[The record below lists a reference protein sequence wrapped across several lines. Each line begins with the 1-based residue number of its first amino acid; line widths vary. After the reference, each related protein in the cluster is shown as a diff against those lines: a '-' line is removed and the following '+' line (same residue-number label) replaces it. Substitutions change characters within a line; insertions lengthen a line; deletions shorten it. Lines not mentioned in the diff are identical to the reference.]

1 MTLSEYTEAVLLRQG
16 DTQSKQPYHALQ
28 RRLARILRTVQV
40 GNHKEIP
47 WKTASYHWRDF
58 GQRQPHG
65 QRGISQALS
74 VLWHNA
80 DSVHG
85 HWDDIRRGKTSNR
98 LDFPLWQRG
107 SCEDW
112 GSSVK
117 RDDRQHISQYLPEYG
132 QEMTAQLWAG
142 GALRRNAGDY
152 GLQPRNRQVSADNL
166 FPYIQ
171 GALRLYAV
179 WHHSNEN
186 SERYDRGWKGSFN
199 VFEENDGINYAWLGT
214 NFNIRSKSLF
224 YSLNYEFW
232 LDNSYQTSW
241 QNKANRVII

>member
-1 MTLSEYTEAVLLRQG
+1 MCLNLSA
-16 DTQSKQPYHALQ
+16 
-28 RRLARILRTVQV
+28 LAR
-40 GNHKEIP
+40 
-47 WKTASYHWRDF
+47 S
-58 GQRQPHG
+58 
-65 QRGISQALS
+65 
-74 VLWHNA
+74 
-80 DSVHG
+80 SVHG

-132 QEMTAQLWAG
+132 QEIAAQLWAG

-166 FPYIQ
+166 FPDIQ
-171 GALRLYAV
+171 GTLRLYAV

-199 VFEENDGINYAWLGT
+199 VFKENDGINLTRTWNEIFCSRQVRMFFVPRFAFG
-214 NFNIRSKSLF
+214 S
-224 YSLNYEFW
+224 
-232 LDNSYQTSW
+232 NSIDKRKFT
-241 QNKANRVII
+241 VI